1 MRISIRKDINY
12 AIFLKQNYY
21 CIDRGENMWEMA
33 QKGHSKAT
41 GIQKV
46 CEYLGADIDDCIAIG
61 DSTNDLDMLKAVKNS
76 VAMGNSMESI
86 LPYCSYK
93 TTDIKEDGIYN
104 ALVYFGI
111 I

>member
-1 MRISIRKDINY
+1 
-12 AIFLKQNYY
+12 
-21 CIDRGENMWEMA
+21 
-33 QKGHSKAT
+33 
-41 GIQKV
+41 
-46 CEYLGADIDDCIAIG
+46 
-61 DSTNDLDMLKAVKNS
+61 
-76 VAMGNSMESI
+76 MGNSMESI

>member
-1 MRISIRKDINY
+1 
-12 AIFLKQNYY
+12 
-21 CIDRGENMWEMA
+21 
-33 QKGHSKAT
+33 
-41 GIQKV
+41 
-46 CEYLGADIDDCIAIG
+46 
-61 DSTNDLDMLKAVKNS
+61 MLKAVKNS